1 MRERRKK
8 YRRIGTP
15 APITPPKDEIP
26 GQTPIRLCHFL
37 PQAAVINNRTLSTD
51 NLPIKND
58 SNTPKRGGGTDDLP
72 CKTETSL
79 PINPIK
85 QKTITL
91 SVPVKQAQM
100 PPDFPRHTNECQGT
114 FPKSI
119 SSKDPYTQKR
129 GEEIALFP
137 SGIPLLVESSTNN
150 CSTSNYRIFSEM
162 FFNCASTSKSTFT
175 VASFLGILKIVAF
188 P

>member
-1 MRERRKK
+1 
-8 YRRIGTP
+8 IIVLF
-15 APITPPKDEIP
+15 APTTILYNP
-26 GQTPIRLCHFL
+26 
-37 PQAAVINNRTLSTD
+37 NRTLQ
-51 NLPIKND
+51 
-58 SNTPKRGGGTDDLP
+58 REGAATDDLP

-137 SGIPLLVESSTNN
+137 SGIPLLVEIR
-150 CSTSNYRIFSEM
+150 RI
-162 FFNCASTSKSTFT
+162 T
-175 VASFLGILKIVAF
+175 VLFRII
-188 P
+188 

>member
-1 MRERRKK
+1 MPITFTFRSGATKK

-51 NLPIKND
+51 NLPIK
-58 SNTPKRGGGTDDLP
+58 TIRTLQREGGGTDDLP

-137 SGIPLLVESSTNN
+137 SGIPLLVEIR
-150 CSTSNYRIFSEM
+150 RI
-162 FFNCASTSKSTFT
+162 T
-175 VASFLGILKIVAF
+175 VLFRII
-188 P
+188 

>member
-1 MRERRKK
+1 MPITFTFRSGATKK

-51 NLPIKND
+51 NLPIK
-58 SNTPKRGGGTDDLP
+58 TIRTLQREGGGTDDLP

-119 SSKDPYTQKR
+119 SSKDPYTQKEGKR
-129 GEEIALFP
+129 SL
-137 SGIPLLVESSTNN
+137 SSPPGFRY
-150 CSTSNYRIFSEM
+150 S
-162 FFNCASTSKSTFT
+162 SKFDE
-175 VASFLGILKIVAF
+175 
-188 P
+188 